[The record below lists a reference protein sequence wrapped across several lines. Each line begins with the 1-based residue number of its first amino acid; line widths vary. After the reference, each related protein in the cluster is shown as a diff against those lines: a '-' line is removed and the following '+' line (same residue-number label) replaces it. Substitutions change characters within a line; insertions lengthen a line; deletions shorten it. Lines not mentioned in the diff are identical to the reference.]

1 MEQMEIFKNSQFGEI
16 RVAGTEE
23 NPYFCLKDICQCLDL
38 LTKKVSQ
45 RLDDKVLSK
54 FLITDSIGRERF
66 VLFVNEDGLYDVIF
80 DSRKP
85 EARAF
90 RKWVTSEVIPSIR
103 KTGSYSL
110 SVPSYQI
117 SDPIKRAEK
126 WIEEEK
132 QRQRLAIENKTKQ
145 KKIEEQQHAIEQKDS
160 TISDQKK
167 QIEESQPAVTFTNA
181 VSGSKSACLIGELAK
196 LICQNGVQIGQN
208 RLFEWLRKNHYLGSV
223 GERRNIPNQEYV
235 EQGLFIVKK
244 GVRTGNDGVLYTTKT
259 TKVTGKGQVY
269 FINKFLQNKN
279 NEAH

>member
-1 MEQMEIFKNSQFGEI
+1 MEIFKNSQFGEI

-132 QRQRLAIENKTKQ
+132 QRQQLAIENKTKQ
-145 KKIEEQQHAIEQKDS
+145 KKIEEQEHTIEQKDS

-223 GERRNIPNQEYV
+223 GERRNIPNQEYI

>member
-1 MEQMEIFKNSQFGEI
+1 MEIFKNSQFGEI

-54 FLITDSIGRERF
+54 FLITDSIGRKRF

-145 KKIEEQQHAIEQKDS
+145 KKIEEQEHTIEQKDS

-223 GERRNIPNQEYV
+223 GERRNIPNQEYI

-244 GVRTGNDGVLYTTKT
+244 DVRTGNDGVLYTTKT